1 MASAW
6 QDECALRQTQGALI
20 IVVALVNALE
30 VGRHVAGARYLITF
44 IRDLLQLPKAGVV
57 AAQQTAG
64 RTGLLSQLRPVR
76 LTYRHSSG

>member
-44 IRDLLQLPKAGVV
+44 EICYNCPKPAWLLPSRLQG
-57 AAQQTAG
+57 AQVCCRSCGQ
-64 RTGLLSQLRPVR
+64 SD
-76 LTYRHSSG
+76 